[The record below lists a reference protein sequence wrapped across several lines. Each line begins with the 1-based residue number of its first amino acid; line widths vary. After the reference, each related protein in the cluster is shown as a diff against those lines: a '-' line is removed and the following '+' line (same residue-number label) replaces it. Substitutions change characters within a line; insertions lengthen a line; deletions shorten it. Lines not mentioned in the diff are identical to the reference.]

1 MRRVPFIIPAPHVRK
16 LRHRDANFL
25 FKVTCLISSGVDIH
39 PGQTSSGTC
48 VLTSRRTVLSKLWT
62 PEETPKMESYSF
74 TPNLLSSREDL
85 RERLP
90 DFVIQSLNCLEMLP
104 LLKFVLET
112 QSRNRSSSTWAYL
125 PPPKNSQHRCDQWL
139 LRCPIHIGFSWVPG
153 RHAAAGA

>member
-62 PEETPKMESYSF
+62 PEEAPKMESYSF

-112 QSRNRSSSTWAYL
+112 QMQKQKLKHMGIPPST
-125 PPPKNSQHRCDQWL
+125 KK
-139 LRCPIHIGFSWVPG
+139 
-153 RHAAAGA
+153 